1 MIIYMLG
8 VHNYW
13 DVDVTP
19 FHPDPHVRR
28 ELWLIANRRCVE
40 EMVGFYKNVALIG
53 CAVLAQAIQSRRQ
66 MEQHLEGALYQPKR
80 EGSFFKTALHCVI
93 ISVFGVFLAGSLW
106 KSFQSSK
113 SSILHGE
120 L

>member
-1 MIIYMLG
+1 MLG

-13 DVDVTP
+13 DVDVAP

-28 ELWLIANRRCVE
+28 ELWLIANRRCAE

-53 CAVLAQAIQSRRQ
+53 CAVCLHAIQAQRQ
-66 MEQHLEGALYQPKR
+66 REQHLEGLQWQPGGK
-80 EGSFFKTALHCVI
+80 GSFFITALRIVI
-93 ISVFGVFLAGSLW
+93 FSLFAVFLAGSLW